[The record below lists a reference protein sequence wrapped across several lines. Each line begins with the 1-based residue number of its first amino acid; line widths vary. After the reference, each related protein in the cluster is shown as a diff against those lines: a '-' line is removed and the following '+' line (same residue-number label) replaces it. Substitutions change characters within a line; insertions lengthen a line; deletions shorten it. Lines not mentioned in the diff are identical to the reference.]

1 MSKNMNYLSVVDVSN
16 LNSRNLAER
25 TAVAAELGRACREIG
40 FFYVS
45 NHGISEAMCDAVF
58 SAARD
63 FFSLPLESKEQWS
76 CKRSLHRDRGYFAM
90 EDERLSVES
99 SHPDYKEAF
108 DVALELRA
116 DDPEVLAGKPYRDV
130 NLWPAIP
137 GWRETILSYYD
148 ACWALGRRI
157 HRGFALDLGI
167 EETFFDNKLD
177 VPMAVL
183 RVLHY
188 PARPMTRDSAPDSGA
203 GTHTDYGNLT
213 ILATDEVAGLQVRA
227 RSGDWV
233 DVPKIPGT
241 FVCNISD
248 CLMRWTND
256 VYVSTPHRVAIP
268 VQDRYSVAFF
278 LDPNP
283 EARVEVLRSCVPSGT
298 IPKYQPTTAAD
309 YWRYRHDATYAH
321 EKTGA

>member
-1 MSKNMNYLSVVDVSN
+1 MSKNMNSLPVIDVSG
-16 LNSRNLAER
+16 LSSSSLVER
-25 TAVAAELGRACREIG
+25 AAVAAELGRACREIG

-45 NHGISEAMCDAVF
+45 NHGIPEALCDSVF
-58 SAARD
+58 SAARE
-63 FFSLPLESKEQWS
+63 FFSLPLETKERCS
-76 CKRSLHRDRGYFAM
+76 IKRSPYKDRGYVAM
-90 EDERLSVES
+90 EDERLNVES
-99 SHPDYKEAF
+99 GRPDYKEAF
-108 DVALELRA
+108 DMALELSA
-116 DDPEVLAGKPYRDV
+116 DDPEVLAGKPYRGG

-137 GWRETILSYYD
+137 GWREILLSYYD

-167 EETFFDNKLD
+167 KESFFDDKLNA
-177 VPMAVL
+177 PLAVL

-188 PARPMTRDSAPDSGA
+188 PSRPMTGDRDPESGA

-213 ILATDEVAGLQVRA
+213 ILATDTVAGLQVQA
-227 RSGDWV
+227 RSGEWI

-283 EARVEVLRSCVPSGT
+283 EAQVEALQSCVPAGT
-298 IPKYQPTTAAD
+298 TPKYQPTTGLE
-309 YWRYRHDATYAH
+309 YWRYRVLGSLA
-321 EKTGA
+321 GV